1 MAMAG
6 QASGG
11 FTESSSALRLLHVG
25 VRNSVGVLSADA
37 FEQTNPP
44 IVTDAATISTNV
56 NTDALGVLGGSVAFT
71 RPDVG
76 SNVIGGNAEG
86 LADALQET
94 FVRPLGVFVNS
105 ANGQP
110 FENQPGQGSGKGTYV
125 SSQGTYG
132 NQLFETQVLDGA
144 ALAGTST
151 GTDLSYTPGVEL
163 VASRN
168 GYLMPSQTLNDAGA
182 ALVAIGLDAANAAE
196 IEHGLTAS
204 TVIGILKMPSD
215 AVQPELVYDQ
225 RI

>member
-1 MAMAG
+1 MALAG

-25 VRNSVGVLSADA
+25 VRNATGVLSADA

-44 IVTDAATISTNV
+44 IVSTAGTISTNV
-56 NTDALGVLGGSVAFT
+56 NTDAIGVLGGSVAFT

-94 FVRPLGVFVNS
+94 LVRPLGVFVNS

-110 FENQPGQGSGKGTYV
+110 FENQPAQGSGKNTYV

-132 NQLFETQVLDGA
+132 NQLFETQVLDGGT
-144 ALAGTST
+144 LAGTST

-168 GYLMPSQTLNDAGA
+168 GYLMPADTLNDAGA
-182 ALVAIGLDAANAAE
+182 ALVAIGDDAGNGAE
-196 IEHGLTAS
+196 AEHGA
-204 TVIGILKMPSD
+204 TVTVMGILKMPSD
-215 AVQPELVYDQ
+215 AVQPEIVYDQ

>member
-44 IVTDAATISTNV
+44 IVTTAGTLSTNV
-56 NTDALGVLGGSVAFT
+56 NTDAIGVLGGSVAFT

-94 FVRPLGVFVNS
+94 LVRPLGVFVNS

-132 NQLFETQVLDGA
+132 NQLFETQVLDGGG
-144 ALAGTST
+144 LAGTST
-151 GTDLSYTPGVEL
+151 GTDLSYTTGVEL

-168 GYLMPSQTLNDAGA
+168 GYLMPADTLNDAGA
-182 ALVAIGLDAANAAE
+182 ALVAIGDDAGNGAE
-196 IEHGLTAS
+196 AEHGSTV

-215 AVQPELVYDQ
+215 SVQPEIVYDQ